1 MKKAEILDEHNQFI
15 LFIASENTWSHQR
28 RKRRNNQDEKKRKLD
43 FDDENESKKRR
54 SEDTLVEKYLI
65 KCSAEI
71 KLLNKIIYLNI
82 SYKGGETKDYVH
94 QILQFIKNKFEK
106 INI

>member
-1 MKKAEILDEHNQFI
+1 MNTTNSYFLQHLKIHGRIKGEKGETIKMK
-15 LFIASENTWSHQR
+15 
-28 RKRRNNQDEKKRKLD
+28 KKRKLD